1 MVWFKFV
8 LVPSGLLLLL
18 SCSCLIDA
26 QYCDGG
32 MFYNCTTGE
41 CESLGVGYVFQLD
54 RTCYNITYKTS
65 NSTVT
70 PGTYLFSFTIFIE
83 EGTTGTIA
91 GFRETQIIIFSG
103 PSESAFSTVLY
114 PPTSNITKE
123 INAGRAIDDDEEL
136 TYGSYSTTI
145 RMVLVPPFRLVVYPV
160 NIEIVDPCADINCNP
175 NGACSNGV
183 CVCHPGF
190 TGPDCN
196 TAYEFDPCYSSPCAN
211 GNCTYI
217 PPNLFT
223 CSCEPGYTGDTC
235 NAEIDHCEGADCG
248 NGACINTPA
257 IGYTCECQSGYT
269 GDHCSI
275 NINDC
280 HPNPCVNGICTD
292 AVAGYTC
299 SCFYDWTGT
308 DCDIEISSCCP
319 NPCMSKNYMYC
330 IDGNGT
336 HTCVCHPG
344 YTDASCSTDIDEC
357 DPNPCHNN
365 GTCTDRINGYDC
377 SCPSGYYGHNC
388 SDIFDAC
395 SPNPCHNGGN
405 CSIVDLNNS
414 TCTCPV
420 GFTGDTCENVTCED
434 GTSCFNDGICT
445 VINNT
450 INCSCPPGYSG
461 LKCESDINVCSPISP
476 CPNECT
482 CLDGPGLNYTCS
494 CPVGLCYLNPCQNEG
509 QCIPDN
515 KSSSY
520 TCNCAENFSGSDCNE
535 TLPNNMSCSSDD
547 DCPSSTYC
555 YYQCSSDDYP
565 KHSSLITEPVDLSGN
580 SFINVQQSKF
590 PSFNDDFSLYA
601 VFSQNASNRGYLFFY
616 GTSGISRNFAIF
628 LDHNSSKLWFYYTD
642 MSGVS
647 RNFSLSFSW
656 SSNEVHQL
664 VLTYNQATKITNFF
678 FDGLLLADGVQTLV
692 NPNFSYGFASTS
704 PKVFIGARLPHYF
717 HFIGA
722 IHQVVF
728 FKEALNST
736 FISQLMDDYD
746 TLVNLSGVCTNYL
759 QIGATCPAPSAAP
772 SALCQ
777 SSISKCNP
785 NARCLPDVD
794 YRYTCQPQPVV
805 CTSDSTCQPNY
816 YCSSGTIPNDNSN
829 YYQNS
834 DKSLPGQSVFLQEN
848 LMHFSEESITRTNV
862 LPVHKVP
869 DLVSDLTIFAIVTQ
883 EPGNDGYVIGKGLND
898 KMRDFGLYLR
908 SSKSTIWVAYGSD
921 DKGVGFH
928 DIVFFYDVN
937 VADGNEHS
945 VTAVIDG
952 SASSASLYI
961 DGVLRGYQCPLPVK
975 PAFRPDYNI
984 LYVGGR
990 PGTKRFQFKGS
1001 IRNLFIGSG
1010 AFQYDNVKQLHDDAF
1025 DGDSSLSLET
1035 TDTQY
1040 CLPYISSNERCI
1052 VGNNND
1058 FR

>member
-1 MVWFKFV
+1 
-8 LVPSGLLLLL
+8 
-18 SCSCLIDA
+18 
-26 QYCDGG
+26 
-32 MFYNCTTGE
+32 
-41 CESLGVGYVFQLD
+41 
-54 RTCYNITYKTS
+54 
-65 NSTVT
+65 
-70 PGTYLFSFTIFIE
+70 
-83 EGTTGTIA
+83 
-91 GFRETQIIIFSG
+91 
-103 PSESAFSTVLY
+103 
-114 PPTSNITKE
+114 
-123 INAGRAIDDDEEL
+123 
-136 TYGSYSTTI
+136 
-145 RMVLVPPFRLVVYPV
+145 MVLVPPFRLVVYPV

-280 HPNPCVNGICTD
+280 HPNPCVN
-292 AVAGYTC
+292 
-299 SCFYDWTGT
+299 
-308 DCDIEISSCCP
+308 
-319 NPCMSKNYMYC
+319 
-330 IDGNGT
+330 
-336 HTCVCHPG
+336 
-344 YTDASCSTDIDEC
+344 
-357 DPNPCHNN
+357 
-365 GTCTDRINGYDC
+365 
-377 SCPSGYYGHNC
+377 
-388 SDIFDAC
+388 
-395 SPNPCHNGGN
+395 
-405 CSIVDLNNS
+405 
-414 TCTCPV
+414 
-420 GFTGDTCENVTCED
+420 
-434 GTSCFNDGICT
+434 
-445 VINNT
+445 
-450 INCSCPPGYSG
+450 
-461 LKCESDINVCSPISP
+461 
-476 CPNECT
+476 
-482 CLDGPGLNYTCS
+482 
-494 CPVGLCYLNPCQNEG
+494 
-509 QCIPDN
+509 
-515 KSSSY
+515 
-520 TCNCAENFSGSDCNE
+520 
-535 TLPNNMSCSSDD
+535 
-547 DCPSSTYC
+547 
-555 YYQCSSDDYP
+555 
-565 KHSSLITEPVDLSGN
+565 
-580 SFINVQQSKF
+580 
-590 PSFNDDFSLYA
+590 
-601 VFSQNASNRGYLFFY
+601 
-616 GTSGISRNFAIF
+616 
-628 LDHNSSKLWFYYTD
+628 
-642 MSGVS
+642 
-647 RNFSLSFSW
+647 
-656 SSNEVHQL
+656 
-664 VLTYNQATKITNFF
+664 
-678 FDGLLLADGVQTLV
+678 ADGVQTLV

-1058 FR
+1058 FSVAKQLPIQGASFHLYGLCRTPCDCDNTVSYECGIDGNTYLNSCMRVCANVLKLHDGQCFNYALAYAACNGTFSSQ